1 MQLNTPFY
9 HFSDRTTVLGAET
22 VSLGLL
28 CLWHF
33 GLLVLN
39 LSIYGLSKASKDGP
53 LKVVG

>member
-9 HFSDRTTVLGAET
+9 DFSDRTTVLGAET